1 MEETSIECHNCS
13 GTAHPNKVKI
23 SLWRY
28 DRLVIVED
36 VPAYICQNC
45 GEQYYSEKTE
55 AKLTGLTSKRFPKEL
70 QVGTEEVPVYSLDK
84 VKVHGLETDKV

>member
-1 MEETSIECHNCS
+1 MEEKSIECHNCS
-13 GTAHPNKVKI
+13 KEATLDVVKI

-45 GEQYYSEKTE
+45 GEQYYSEETE
-55 AKLTGLTSKRFPKEL
+55 AKLTGLTSRRFPKEL
-70 QVGTEEVPVYSLDK
+70 QVRIEEVPVYSLNDI
-84 VKVHGLETDKV
+84 KVHGLAAEN